1 MNKWQMGKAAQN
13 WPKIWAGSE
22 IDNAGKRQTSIHP
35 RATLRRP
42 VRNSERDQD

>member
-1 MNKWQMGKAAQN
+1 MNMWQMSRSAMN

-22 IDNAGKRQTSIHP
+22 IDAAGKRQTSIHP

-42 VRNSERDQD
+42 VRNSEGDA